1 MSEVKKVSEKR
12 VIKFNDDEMT
22 RIEKFKNDF
31 SQITARLGEV
41 EIELTLLDSQ
51 TKIIQN
57 TKDKL
62 KQEYIQ
68 LRESEVKLASE
79 LREKYGEGEF
89 DINTGVFTPKK

>member
-1 MSEVKKVSEKR
+1 MSEIKKVSEKR

-51 TKIIQN
+51 TKIIQD

>member
-12 VIKFNDDEMT
+12 VIKFNYDEMT

-89 DINTGVFTPKK
+89 DIKTGVFTPKK